1 MERHRKAREGTVWTS
16 RLPSSHG
23 FHIDGGEV
31 LPRQSTVQVSPGI
44 TKLTL
49 NYLVTKTNRESP
61 WCEEQKEEAAQAES
75 CAGSSI
81 SMREIRLEISVFR
94 HRHVRQTDQCLDE
107 DEKSC
112 WKVSPD
118 LSFQQFTFIYQYLDP
133 RHLINFPNHFGGG
146 PSTSWP
152 MSTVCGLW
160 QINPGSGTPSS
171 VGTDTPTIL

>member
-75 CAGSSI
+75 SAGSSI
-81 SMREIRLEISVFR
+81 PMRE
-94 HRHVRQTDQCLDE
+94 T
-107 DEKSC
+107 
-112 WKVSPD
+112 
-118 LSFQQFTFIYQYLDP
+118 
-133 RHLINFPNHFGGG
+133 
-146 PSTSWP
+146 
-152 MSTVCGLW
+152 
-160 QINPGSGTPSS
+160 
-171 VGTDTPTIL
+171 